1 MFIITYDIELSCATC
16 DFDDD
21 GVGDDWSFIWF
32 GNADT
37 DLTVEGFP
45 QGVEVC
51 ARVKASSTNTGGVS
65 EWSDSVCAAAG
76 EEVVAGC
83 TDETADNY
91 NPDANQ
97 DDGSCQYC
105 SPGDVNG
112 DSAVNVPDIVIL
124 VNYILSGGAS
134 SSEYECGDMNGDGVI
149 NVPDIVQ
156 IVNYILGGGT
166 ASLHNITNTADIMI
180 TDTNMSVRSEGCVQG
195 VQLELTHNSELSIN
209 LDDYFVSEYVTS
221 NNTTR
226 IILVAEDCV
235 NSIGNIEGD
244 YDVVDVILSNHVNE
258 KIDDRVLTVSPF
270 KVKVSGPNPF
280 NPSTSLNVVV
290 PSDSYVSVKIYNIVG
305 QEVATL
311 QDGFMAENFN
321 GYTLNWNASNLA
333 SGVYLVRAEAAGQ
346 VSFEKFMLLK

>member
-1 MFIITYDIELSCATC
+1 M
-16 DFDDD
+16 
-21 GVGDDWSFIWF
+21 
-32 GNADT
+32 
-37 DLTVEGFP
+37 
-45 QGVEVC
+45 
-51 ARVKASSTNTGGVS
+51 
-65 EWSDSVCAAAG
+65 
-76 EEVVAGC
+76 AGC
-83 TDETADNY
+83 TDDTADNY

-105 SPGDVNG
+105 SPGDVSG
-112 DSAVNVPDIVIL
+112 DGAVSVPDIVIL
-124 VNYILSGGAS
+124 VNYILDGGATS
-134 SSEYECGDMNGDGVI
+134 DGYECGDMNSDGVI

-195 VQLELTHNSELSIN
+195 VQLELTHNSELDIN
-209 LDDYFVSEYVTS
+209 LDDYFVSEYVTL
-221 NNTTR
+221 NNSTR
-226 IILVAEDCV
+226 IVIVSEDCV
-235 NSIGNIEGD
+235 ESIGNISGD
-244 YDVVDVILSNHVNE
+244 YDVADVVMSNHVGEEINTE
-258 KIDDRVLTVSPF
+258 VLAVSPF

-346 VSFEKFMLLK
+346 VSFEKLMLLK

>member
-1 MFIITYDIELSCATC
+1 MNPYWNQSCTDCAGVVNGGAVE
-16 DFDDD
+16 DDC
-21 GVGDDWSFIWF
+21 G
-32 GNADT
+32 
-37 DLTVEGFP
+37 
-45 QGVEVC
+45 VC
-51 ARVKASSTNTGGVS
+51 AGPGETTCWDGSST
-65 EWSDSVCAAAG
+65 CG
-76 EEVVAGC
+76 ECPPEC
-83 TDETADNY
+83 PN
-91 NPDANQ
+91 
-97 DDGSCQYC
+97 DG
-105 SPGDVNG
+105 DT
-112 DSAVNVPDIVIL
+112 
-124 VNYILSGGAS
+124 
-134 SSEYECGDMNGDGVI
+134 NGDGFANVTDVVIVVHKILNEDTSSLLCSADI
-149 NVPDIVQ
+149 NVDGMVDVVDVVA
-156 IVNYILGGGT
+156 IVNMILGGGT
-166 ASLHNITNTADIMI
+166 ASIHNVVTTADVMI
-180 TDTNMSVRSEGCVQG
+180 DDTNLYVRSEGGCVQG
-195 VQLELTHNSELSIN
+195 VQLELAHYSELSIN

-226 IILVAEDCV
+226 IMLVAEDCV

-244 YDVVDVILSNHVNE
+244 YDVVDVVLSNHVNE

-346 VSFEKFMLLK
+346 VSFEKLMLLK